1 MGFGAL
7 DRNATPDRRN
17 DGVSGGFEDGRI
29 FRVRRRPGTRAGRSD
44 RPALSESPREHLA
57 PVFDRGRKMTLPIQ
71 WREAILFGQIVS
83 I

>member
-1 MGFGAL
+1 MGFGTL

-29 FRVRRRPGTRAGRSD
+29 FRVRRRPGARAGRSD
-44 RPALSESPREHLA
+44 RPALSESLRERRD

-71 WREAILFGQIVS
+71 WRELVLFDQIVS